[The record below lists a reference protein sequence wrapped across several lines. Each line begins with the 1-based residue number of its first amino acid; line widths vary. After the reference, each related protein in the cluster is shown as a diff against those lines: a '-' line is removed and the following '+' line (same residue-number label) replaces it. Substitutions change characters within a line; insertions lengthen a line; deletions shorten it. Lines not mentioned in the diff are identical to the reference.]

1 MKKSIKVMIIDDN
14 TDYIFTMETY
24 LGRHGYETVAT
35 SKGETA
41 LEKVREAAP
50 NVILLDVMMESVYS
64 GFEICKQL
72 RNDKQLRHIPII
84 AISGMEEELGVGVDL
99 AKDYDYFRPDEFM
112 DKPVDKELL
121 MKKINELVA
130 NSAKRKKNP
139 IWQKA

>member
-1 MKKSIKVMIIDDN
+1 MEKPIKVMIIDDN
-14 TDYIFTMETY
+14 PDYIFTMETY
-24 LGRHGYETVAT
+24 LGRHGYQTVTAEG
-35 SKGETA
+35 GEDA
-41 LEKVREAAP
+41 VEKVKAAAP
-50 NVILLDVMMESVYS
+50 DILLLDVMMESVYS

-99 AKDYDYFRPDEFM
+99 ANDYDYFRPDEFM

-121 MKKINELVA
+121 TKKIDELVA
-130 NSAKRKKNP
+130 SSAKRKKNP